1 LKGQIMSG
9 SRSIFPQLAATL
21 PGELPLLL
29 EVIQNLSHEDSVLV
43 YADWLEE
50 RGDPRGSFLREYVQ
64 FVKDPQ
70 RPLLPE
76 NTLPRPWLD
85 LMGTQLAQALRWYEL
100 DVLRPYL
107 IPHLKPCVLFAA
119 EVESDDALPV
129 GCTKIGGLPD
139 LPADT
144 DWPSGIDYDSPNPS
158 DQLESLR
165 FMVQLRLADF
175 ETTVIRGEFPADGLL
190 SLFSVGF
197 PRPGLPSRMIYTPPG
212 VPLVRRSPPIE
223 PIMRAINPA
232 CKVTAREWMCLYGYH
247 RVDEEPALADFF
259 SRFANMEPWARPL
272 TNAIGQLIPNGAVDM
287 QILGPMPGTSAGG
300 DPAPGPDWRM
310 LFFTYEGNPNLG
322 WEWPFATY
330 WFIRK
335 SDLRD
340 GRFDEISVE
349 NG

>member
-1 LKGQIMSG
+1 MSG

-64 FVKDPQ
+64 FLKDPQ

-144 DWPSGIDYDSPNPS
+144 EWPSGIDYDSPNPV

-175 ETTVIRGEFPADGLL
+175 ENTVIRGEFPADGLL
-190 SLFSVGF
+190 SLFSVRY
-197 PRPGLPSRMIYTPPG
+197 PRPGFPSRMIYTPPG
-212 VPLVRRSPPIE
+212 VPLVRRSPPKE
-223 PIMRAINPA
+223 PILRAINPA

-272 TNAIGQLIPNGAVDM
+272 TNALNVMDEIDDM
-287 QILGPMPGTSAGG
+287 QILGPMPGTTAAS
-300 DPAPGPDWRM
+300 DPTPGADWR
-310 LFFTYEGNPNLG
+310 LLILANGDYREHLG
-322 WEWPFATY
+322 WELAYPTY

-335 SDLRD
+335 NDLRD
-340 GRFDEISVE
+340 GRFDDISI
-349 NG
+349 GTG